1 MVLGGSYGLS
11 LPLWGFLCDLK
22 VSPLVMSD
30 MPREQSKCRTEDFIV
45 LQVFKNSSKLVMGTG
60 AVLIALGFLI
70 MGQCII
76 IHTGQSC
83 LKYLYDQSVQHGVQ
97 CSPCRSLQMVTLRE
111 VHYLHHLWDDS
122 PWLRPRC
129 LSCWRFLRCSQVCG
143 EF

>member
-22 VSPLVMSD
+22 VSHLVMSD
-30 MPREQSKCRTEDFIV
+30 MSRKQSKCETENFIV

-76 IHTGQSC
+76 HTGQSC
-83 LKYLYDQSVQHGVQ
+83 LKYLYDQFVQH
-97 CSPCRSLQMVTLRE
+97 
-111 VHYLHHLWDDS
+111 
-122 PWLRPRC
+122 
-129 LSCWRFLRCSQVCG
+129 
-143 EF
+143 

>member
-22 VSPLVMSD
+22 VSHLVMSD
-30 MPREQSKCRTEDFIV
+30 MSREQSKCRTEDFIV

-83 LKYLYDQSVQHGVQ
+83 LKYLYDQFVQH
-97 CSPCRSLQMVTLRE
+97 
-111 VHYLHHLWDDS
+111 
-122 PWLRPRC
+122 
-129 LSCWRFLRCSQVCG
+129 
-143 EF
+143 